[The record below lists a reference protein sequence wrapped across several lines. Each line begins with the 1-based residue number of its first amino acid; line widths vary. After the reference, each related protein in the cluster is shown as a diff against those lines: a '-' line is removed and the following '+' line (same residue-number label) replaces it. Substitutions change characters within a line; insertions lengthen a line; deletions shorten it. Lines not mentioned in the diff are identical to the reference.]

1 MQNAVLQK
9 LPHRDDYDTIC
20 QGMVWSSMRN
30 SVSTDAIS
38 EHHSNDL
45 FDHLYIYK
53 GLVKIP
59 CLGIVN
65 NLAVI
70 TRCGLDTNVNT
81 QTKLKMIAFNED
93 KCVSI
98 HVGKGES
105 VCGENYIGTWKANV
119 RKIDHIASMI
129 DLEDTKGEAGAIQ
142 KLSSSK
148 YIRDLPG
155 SDANKYSRKL

>member
-1 MQNAVLQK
+1 MCTVQNAVLQK

-38 EHHSNDL
+38 GHHFNDL
-45 FDHLYIYK
+45 FNHLYNYK

-70 TRCGLDTNVNT
+70 TRCGLDTNVNA

-105 VCGENYIGTWKANV
+105 ACGEIILTPG
-119 RKIDHIASMI
+119 
-129 DLEDTKGEAGAIQ
+129 
-142 KLSSSK
+142 KLT
-148 YIRDLPG
+148 
-155 SDANKYSRKL
+155 